1 MRFWGRLT
9 LAEEILNTYRLPQP
23 PKLDR
28 QTVFGKLKGGAEIPG
43 AQLSNPKPLLMV
55 RTK

>member
-1 MRFWGRLT
+1 LT
-9 LAEEILNTYRLPQP
+9 LAEEIPNTYRLPQP

-28 QTVFGKLKGGAEIPG
+28 QTVLGKLKGGAEIPG